1 MSSNN
6 MVNKV
11 SILEQEIVDLK
22 NQAKT
27 RINRSEGFAD
37 QRIDEGMAGRM
48 DMLIEEI
55 NQLWSFV
62 QRYVDET
69 AMDMIQ
75 EVKSADRP
83 TRDKMNRMDWLAR
96 NAEFL
101 SPDQITKC
109 LLAFKD
115 QFNG

>member
-1 MSSNN
+1 

-11 SILEQEIVDLK
+11 SILEQEVVDLK
-22 NQAKT
+22 NQSKT
-27 RINRSEGFAD
+27 RASRNDHFSEKP
-37 QRIDEGMAGRM
+37 IDEGVASRM
-48 DMLIEEI
+48 DLLIEEI

-69 AMDMIQ
+69 AIDMIHV
-75 EVKSADRP
+75 VKSGDR
-83 TRDKMNRMDWLAR
+83 TARDKMDRMDWLAR